1 MSESQDTFSTPPM
14 ILAPAGNK
22 ESFLAALAAG
32 TDAVYCGLKRFSARM
47 AAQNFTFEQL
57 AELTDLAHKQ
67 GARVFVTVNTLLT
80 TNEINET
87 AKLIHV
93 LNRSV
98 HPDAIIIQDLSL
110 AKIARDIGF
119 KGELIL
125 STLSNVSF
133 PAALDLLPKSLNV
146 NGVVIPRELSI
157 DEVKQMAGA
166 CPDGLKLEIFVH
178 GALCYGVSGRCY
190 WSSYMGGKSGLR
202 GRCVQ
207 PCRRVYNQNDQRH
220 RGFSCQDLSLD
231 VLAKVLLKIPEIQT
245 WKIEGRKKG
254 PHYVY
259 YTVSA
264 YKTLRDHGSD
274 PKAKKEAMGLLDR
287 SLGRERTHYL
297 FLPQRPQDPVPKTGQ
312 TASGLL
318 IGKIQGGAKKT
329 YLVPRED
336 LFNDDILRIGYEDE
350 KWHALF
356 KIQRHVP
363 KRGKYNVNLKTKI
376 VPPKGTPVF
385 LVDRRE
391 KTLKEMI
398 LRLETDLMEKKIP
411 DKILN
416 KNFQIRIPVKNIR
429 KHSIIEINVHRIPP
443 KKAQAKQTGIW
454 LSDKINPSAMK
465 TKRYDMWWWLPPVI
479 WPEEEVNWKSRI
491 NAISKKNSQNFV
503 LNAPWQIAFFKN
515 PKNVNLWAGPFC
527 NAGNALAVAK
537 LAALG
542 FNGVIVSP
550 ELGASDIMNLPKQSP
565 QPLGIVIS
573 GNWPL
578 CIARTLTEQMETD
591 TPFISPKGEQAW
603 VTKYESNYWIYPNWM
618 IDLKGQRRKLEKA
631 GYSLFIHLKEPVP
644 RKVRLKERPGL
655 WNWNIGLS

>member
-1 MSESQDTFSTPPM
+1 MSESQDAFSTPPL
-14 ILAPAGNK
+14 ILAPAGSK

-32 TDAVYCGLKRFSARM
+32 ADAVYCGLKRFSARM

-57 AELTDLAHKQ
+57 AALTELAHKQ
-67 GARVFVTVNTLLT
+67 KARVFVTVNTLLT

-93 LNRSV
+93 LKRSV

-119 KGELIL
+119 KGDLIL
-125 STLSNVSF
+125 STLANVSF
-133 PAALDLLPKSLNV
+133 PAALNLLPKSLNV
-146 NGVVIPRELSI
+146 NGVVLPRELSI

-207 PCRRVYNQNDQRH
+207 PCRRVYKQKDHRH

-231 VLAKVLLKIPEIQT
+231 VLAKVLLKIPQIQT

-274 PKAKKEAMGLLDR
+274 PQAKKEAMGLLDR

-297 FLPQRPQDPVPKTGQ
+297 FLPQRPQNPIPKNGQ

-318 IGKIQGGAKKT
+318 IGKIQGGAKKP

-363 KRGKYNVNLKTKI
+363 KRGKYSVNLKTKI
-376 VPPKGTPVF
+376 APSKGTPVF

-391 KTLKEMI
+391 KTLKDEI
-398 LRLETDLMEKKIP
+398 LKLETDLMEKKIS

-416 KNFQIRIPVKNIR
+416 KDFQIRIPVKNIR
-429 KHSIIEINVHRIPP
+429 KHPVIEIDVHRIPP
-443 KKAQAKQTGIW
+443 KKAQTKQPGIW
-454 LSDKINPSAMK
+454 LSDKINPSSMT
-465 TKRYDMWWWLPPVI
+465 TKRYDIWWWLPPVI
-479 WPEEEVNWKSRI
+479 WPDDEDSWKSRI
-491 NAISKKNSQNFV
+491 KAISKKNSPNFV
-503 LNAPWQIAFFKN
+503 LNAPWQTTLFKN
-515 PKNVNLWAGPFC
+515 PNNVILWAGPFC
-527 NAGNALAVAK
+527 NAGNAFTVSK

-542 FNGVIVSP
+542 FKGVIVSP
-550 ELGASDIMNLPKQSP
+550 ELGASEIMNLPKQSP
-565 QPLGIVIS
+565 LPLGIVIS

-578 CIARTLTEQMETD
+578 CIARTLTEQMETE
-591 TPFISPKGEQAW
+591 TPFVSPRSEQAW
-603 VTKYESNYWIYPNWM
+603 VTKYESNYWIFPNWI
-618 IDLKGQRRKLEKA
+618 IDLKRQKRKLEKA
-631 GYSLFIHLKEPVP
+631 GYGLFIHLKEPIP
-644 RKVRLKERPGL
+644 RTVRLKERPGL
-655 WNWNIGLS
+655 WNWNIGLT

>member
-1 MSESQDTFSTPPM
+1 MPESQNAFSTPPL

-32 TDAVYCGLKRFSARM
+32 ADAVYCGLKRFSARM

-57 AELTDLAHKQ
+57 AALTELAHKQ
-67 GARVFVTVNTLLT
+67 GAKVFVTVNTLLT
-80 TNEINET
+80 TDEINET

-93 LNRSV
+93 LKRSV

-119 KGELIL
+119 KGDLIL
-125 STLSNVSF
+125 STLANVSF
-133 PAALDLLPKSLNV
+133 PAALDLLPKSLNI
-146 NGVVIPRELSI
+146 NGVVLPRELSI
-157 DEVKQMAGA
+157 DEVKQMAGV

-207 PCRRVYNQNDQRH
+207 PCRRLYNQNDHRY

-231 VLAKVLLKIPEIQT
+231 VLAKLLLKIPQIQT

-297 FLPQRPQDPVPKTGQ
+297 FLPQRPQNPIPQNGQ

-318 IGKIQGGAKKT
+318 IGKIHGGAKKP

-363 KRGKYNVNLKTKI
+363 KRGKFNVSLKTQI
-376 VPPKGTPVF
+376 APPKGTPVF

-391 KTLKEMI
+391 KTLKEKI
-398 LRLETDLMEKKIP
+398 LKLETDLVEKKIS
-411 DKILN
+411 DNILN
-416 KNFQIRIPVKNIR
+416 NNFKIRIPVKNIR
-429 KHSIIEINVHRIPP
+429 KHPVIEINVHRILP
-443 KKAQAKQTGIW
+443 KKAQEKQPGIW
-454 LSDKINPSAMK
+454 LSDKMNPSAMK
-465 TKRYDMWWWLPPVI
+465 TTRYDIWWWLPPVI
-479 WPEEEVNWKSRI
+479 WPDDEDNWKSRI
-491 NAISKKNSQNFV
+491 NAISKKNSPNFV
-503 LNAPWQIAFFKN
+503 LNAPWQITFFKN

-527 NAGNALAVAK
+527 NAGNAFTVSK
-537 LAALG
+537 LADLG
-542 FNGVIVSP
+542 FKGVIVSP
-550 ELGASDIMNLPKQSP
+550 ELGVSEIMNFPKLSP
-565 QPLGIVIS
+565 LPLGIVIS

-578 CIARTLTEQMETD
+578 CIARTLTEQMETN

-603 VTKYESNYWIYPNWM
+603 VTKYESNYWTYPNWM
-618 IDLKGQRRKLEKA
+618 IDLKGQKRKLEKT
-631 GYSLFIHLKEPVP
+631 GYSLFIHLKEPIP
-644 RKVRLKERPGL
+644 PKVTLKQRPGL

>member
-1 MSESQDTFSTPPM
+1 MKRVISPSTPPL

-22 ESFLAALAAG
+22 ASFLAALAAG
-32 TDAVYCGLKRFSARM
+32 ADAVYCGLKRFSARM
-47 AAQNFTFEQL
+47 AAQNFSIEQL
-57 AELTDLAHKQ
+57 AVLTDLAHEK
-67 GARVFVTVNTLLT
+67 GSRVFVTINTLIKSE
-80 TNEINET
+80 EINET

-98 HPDAIIIQDLSL
+98 HPDALIIQDLSL
-110 AKIARDIGF
+110 VQLARDIGF
-119 KGELIL
+119 RGDLIL

-133 PAALDLLPKSLNV
+133 PAALNLLSKPLNV

-157 DEVKQMAGA
+157 DEVKNMARA
-166 CPDGLKLEIFVH
+166 CPHGLKLEIFVH

-190 WSSYMGGKSGLR
+190 WSSYLGGKSGLR

-207 PCRRVYNQNDQRH
+207 PCRRVYSQNDRRL

-231 VLAKVLLKIPEIQT
+231 VLVKVMLKIPQIHT

-264 YKTLRDHGSD
+264 YKTLRDHGTD
-274 PKAKKEAMGLLDR
+274 PNAKKEAMGLIER
-287 SLGRERTHYL
+287 SLGRQRTHYL
-297 FLPQRPQDPVPKTGQ
+297 FLPQRPQDPIPKDGQ

-318 IGKIQGGAKKT
+318 IGKIQGNARKS

-336 LFNDDILRIGYEDE
+336 LFHGDALRIGYEDE

-363 KRGKYNVNLKTKI
+363 KRGKYNVNLKTKSI
-376 VPPKGTPVF
+376 PPKGTPVF

-398 LRLETDLMEKKIP
+398 TKLEKDLKEKNIAN
-411 DKILN
+411 KIL
-416 KNFQIRIPVKNIR
+416 KKDFQIRLPAKITR
-429 KHSIIEINVHRIPP
+429 KHFSIEMNVFRIPP
-443 KKAQAKQTGIW
+443 KKAQTRQAGIW
-454 LSDKINPSAMK
+454 LSEQVNLSSIK
-465 TKRYDMWWWLPPVI
+465 TKQHDIWWWLPPLI
-479 WPEEEVNWKSRI
+479 WPDEEENWRSRLER
-491 NAISKKNSQNFV
+491 ISKKNSPNFV
-503 LNAPWQIAFFKN
+503 LNAPWQIALFKN
-515 PKNVNLWAGPFC
+515 PKNINLWAGPFC
-527 NAGNALAVAK
+527 NASNPLVISK

-550 ELGASDIMNLPKQSP
+550 ELGEADMMPLPKQSP
-565 QPLGIVIS
+565 LPLGIVIS

-578 CIARTLTEQMETD
+578 CIARILTEQMETD
-591 TPFISPKGEQAW
+591 TPFTSPKGEQAW
-603 VTKYESNYWIYPNWM
+603 VTRYGSNYWIYPNW
-618 IDLKGQRRKLEKA
+618 IVDLKDQKQKLEKA
-631 GYSLFIHLKEPVP
+631 GYRLFINLKEPIP
-644 RKVRLKERPGL
+644 RKVKLKQRPGR
-655 WNWNIGLS
+655 WNWSIGLA